1 MVDDL
6 CPTKG
11 GDMLRMVGDPWTIVC
26 LSIKVIAQLRLIYN
40 DEIHF
45 CFYID
50 TGEVFETM
58 TAASKKYPGISRQSI
73 SHNCAGRTKKA
84 GGFRWEYVKDE

>member
-1 MVDDL
+1 MVEQIHL
-6 CPTKG
+6 LKKLG
-11 GDMLRMVGDPWTIVC
+11 
-26 LSIKVIAQLRLIYN
+26 IY
-40 DEIHF
+40 EIQ
-45 CFYID
+45 D

>member
-1 MVDDL
+1 MY
-6 CPTKG
+6 G
-11 GDMLRMVGDPWTIVC
+11 GTNP
-26 LSIKVIAQLRLIYN
+26 SAKKVRN
-40 DEIHF
+40 
-45 CFYID
+45 ID

-58 TAASKKYPGISRQSI
+58 TEASKKYPGISRQSI